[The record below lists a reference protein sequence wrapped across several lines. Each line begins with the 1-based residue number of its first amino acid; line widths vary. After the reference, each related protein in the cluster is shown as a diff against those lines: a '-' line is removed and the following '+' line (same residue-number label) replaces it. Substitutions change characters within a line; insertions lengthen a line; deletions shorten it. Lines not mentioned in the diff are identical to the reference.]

1 MWTCP
6 LCSRQFVNSNQQ
18 HSCNDKT
25 VADFLNGKSQHSIS
39 LYWHF
44 IKCYEQIGDIAIQPT
59 KTMIAVA
66 AKTRFA
72 YITRIGKDFIDIV
85 FPFKES
91 YNDNVCFHKIAKVPG
106 QEQFNHHFRMQ
117 QTEDV
122 NLEVQFFMKL
132 AYDNSL

>member
-91 YNDNVCFHKIAKVPG
+91 YNDNLCFHK
-106 QEQFNHHFRMQ
+106 
-117 QTEDV
+117 
-122 NLEVQFFMKL
+122 
-132 AYDNSL
+132 NSKSTRAGTIQSSFSYAANRGCEFGSAIFYEACL

>member
-25 VADFLNGKSQHSIS
+25 LADFLKGKSPHTIS
-39 LYWHF
+39 LFWHF
-44 IKCYEQIGDIAIQPT
+44 IERLEQIGNIAVQPT
-59 KTMIAVA
+59 KTMIAFA

-72 YITRIGKDFIDIV
+72 YITRLGKDFIDIV
-85 FPFKES
+85 FPFKEP
-91 YNDNVCFHKIAKVPG
+91 YNDNLCFHKIAKVPG
-106 QEQFNHHFRMQ
+106 QQQFNHHFRMQ
-117 QTEDV
+117 SKEDA
-122 NLEVQFFMKL
+122 NEEVQHFMKL